1 VHPLISYNSS
11 TLRGI
16 SFTSRLTDTEFYAVD
31 HEVNE
36 ERIFPGAG
44 FLEMA
49 CYAGNIAGE
58 QRVRKIKDAVWIH
71 PLSFRKGPQTLRTL
85 LKPGVS
91 DVEYKISSLDE
102 ENEEIVYSE
111 GRLIFGSVLTDVADG
126 EDRISVEA
134 LKAQCSS
141 KLDGAAFYERFR
153 KCGLNYGPSFRSVQ
167 EIFVSDSF
175 AFARLKLA
183 DHLRPAF
190 GQFILH
196 PGLVDGAWQTAAG
209 LVGNRELLTPYLPFV
224 LDEVAI
230 LHPLR
235 QTCYA
240 YAEFSDSHGPN
251 PDGVRKL
258 NILVVNESGDVLVRF
273 KHLFCKALS
282 PSSPKLSAPVPAAL
296 APAKAAAS

>member
-1 VHPLISYNSS
+1 
-11 TLRGI
+11 
-16 SFTSRLTDTEFYAVD
+16 
-31 HEVNE
+31 VNE

-49 CYAGNIAGE
+49 VFAGNIAGE
-58 QRVRKIKDAVWIH
+58 QRVRKLKDAVWIH
-71 PLSFRKGPQTLRTL
+71 PLSFRNGSQTMRIL

-91 DVEYKISSLDE
+91 DVVYEISSLNAA
-102 ENEEIVYSE
+102 NEEIVYSE
-111 GRLIFGSVLTDVADG
+111 GRLTFGSVLTDVADG
-126 EDRISVEA
+126 EDRIPLEV

-141 KLDGAAFYERFR
+141 KLDGSAFYEKFS

-175 AFARLKLA
+175 ALARLKLA

-196 PGLVDGAWQTAAG
+196 PSLIDGAWQTAAG
-209 LVGNRELLTPYLPFV
+209 LAANAELLTPYLPFV

-240 YAEFSDSHGPN
+240 YAQFSDSHVPN
-251 PDGVRKL
+251 PDGVRKF
-258 NILVVNESGDVLVRF
+258 NILLVNESGDVLVRF
-273 KHLFCKALS
+273 KHLFCKAFA
-282 PSSPKLSAPVPAAL
+282 PSSSQISSPESAAL
-296 APAKAAAS
+296 AE